1 MKTPTAVPDL
11 ELESLSVEELLK
23 LHARVEKII
32 NRRAEQASEQ
42 AWAILEQLEKYEK
55 RDRLGTKVQLGMAQA
70 SPLKGRRILPKF
82 RNPANHAETWAGR
95 GRKPA
100 WVIAALEAGKT
111 LDELRIKANRRE

>member
-1 MKTPTAVPDL
+1 
-11 ELESLSVEELLK
+11 VEELLK

-32 NRRAEQASEQ
+32 NRRAEQAREQ
-42 AWAILEQLEKYEK
+42 AWAILEQLEKYEQ
-55 RDRLGTKVQLGMAQA
+55 RDRLGTKVQLGMAQV